1 MRYRLLLLLSVVVAC
16 VSLSLTG
23 SPPEVPLQHHSS
35 TPFSPPLQ
43 SRLATS
49 ACMSLGYR
57 LITRQLRPSRGQ
69 YGSSR
74 TS

>member
-23 SPPEVPLQHHSS
+23 AHLKFRYASRQHPVLTSPIA
-35 TPFSPPLQ
+35 
-43 SRLATS
+43 RLATS
-49 ACMSLGYR
+49 ACMSLGYH